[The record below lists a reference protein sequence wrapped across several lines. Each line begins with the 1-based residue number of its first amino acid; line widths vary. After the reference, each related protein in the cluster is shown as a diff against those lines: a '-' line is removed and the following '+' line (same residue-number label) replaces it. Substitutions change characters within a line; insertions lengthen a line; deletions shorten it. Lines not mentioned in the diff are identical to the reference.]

1 MPGSRHGPGRAAV
14 SPLDNGAP
22 SPSYNHTTGGRIFW
36 LDCVW
41 KYCNDSN
48 PRKAGS
54 KCYQTILETC
64 RGIWAIALHE
74 VCIFCGEE
82 VARRGL
88 RVCWHAGWTLQK
100 LPKLPIL
107 RHCYTCQKRQLWETA
122 TTAKTANS
130 KKFLQLPKLPPQ
142 KLITRRDCYNCKNYQ
157 LWDTATT
164 TNSETPLQLQILPT
178 LRDGFTHNSETL
190 PQLQNLPTINVFY
203 NYQKSKTCQ
212 SSATDKCFTLFEMCK
227 SGQLFGTVE
236 IQQARSFAIIPQLL
250 TLHRQQTW
258 IQSTRGTFCHLTVWP
273 VQSGGSERKCQVV
286 CWIIGGRA

>member
-1 MPGSRHGPGRAAV
+1 MLLLVYFVSSLTPLPPNGRCSVHYSQFEEYTCWKLVINHFDLPYDTRLKLPILGQICVNLGSFSVPLCTRVPGSRHGPGRAAV

-36 LDCVW
+36 PDCAW
-41 KYCNDSN
+41 EYCNNSN

-107 RHCYTCQKRQLWETA
+107 RHCYTCQKRQLWDSA

-130 KKFLQLPKLPPQ
+130 KKFLQLPKLPPP
-142 KLITRRDCYNCKNYQ
+142 KLTTRRDCYNCNNYQLWDTSTTTNTANSEGRLYWQ

-164 TNSETPLQLQILPT
+164 SKPANYKCLLQLPK
-178 LRDGFTHNSETL
+178 E
-190 PQLQNLPTINVFY
+190 
-203 NYQKSKTCQ
+203 
-212 SSATDKCFTLFEMCK
+212 
-227 SGQLFGTVE
+227 
-236 IQQARSFAIIPQLL
+236 
-250 TLHRQQTW
+250 
-258 IQSTRGTFCHLTVWP
+258 
-273 VQSGGSERKCQVV
+273 
-286 CWIIGGRA
+286 